1 MLRSYRGALMVV
13 SHDDAFMDNLALTDR
28 LVVNEKG
35 LADGTVVI
43 PSRRGPL

>member
-13 SHDDAFMDNLALTDR
+13 SHDDAFMDNPALKDR

-35 LADGTVVI
+35 LPVGTVVS
-43 PSRRGPL
+43 PSRLSR